1 MEQTIEAIYIATGG
15 AAPMQ
20 ALTNAELVA
29 GRGIAGD
36 RYFADAGTF
45 SAKLKGLPDSEL
57 TLIESEQVDQF
68 NAAHGSSLEY
78 GAFRRNIITA
88 GIRLADL
95 IGREFSIGAVRL
107 RGIRQCEPCA
117 HLAQLLGPEVLRDM
131 VHRAGLRAAILT
143 SGQIKPGDSIRLE
156 NTESEN

>member
-1 MEQTIEAIYIATGG
+1 MDSSVKAVYIAESGG
-15 AAPMQ
+15 APMREI
-20 ALTNAELVA
+20 AHAELVV

-36 RYFADAGTF
+36 RYFSDSGTF
-45 SAKLKGLPDSEL
+45 SVKLKDLPDSEL

-68 NAAHGSSLEY
+68 NAGHGTRLDY

-88 GIRLADL
+88 GVRLEDF
-95 IGREFSIGAVRL
+95 IGREFTIGDVRL
-107 RGIRQCEPCA
+107 RGIRLCEPCA

-143 SGQIKPGDSIRLE
+143 PGVVSAGDMIASIS
-156 NTESEN
+156 NQAVD